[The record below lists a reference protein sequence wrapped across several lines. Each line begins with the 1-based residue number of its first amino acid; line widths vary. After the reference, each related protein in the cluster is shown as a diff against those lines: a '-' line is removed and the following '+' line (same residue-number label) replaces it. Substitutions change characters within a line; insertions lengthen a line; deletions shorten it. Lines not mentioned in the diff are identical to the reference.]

1 MKKKHMKNLK
11 KTFSIENIRRLVR
24 NNVKS
29 FGGDF
34 RRAFNSEFKWVNV
47 RMLYSEEYVRKIEQK
62 LYLHSKTQTQE
73 KKKN

>member
-1 MKKKHMKNLK
+1 MMNGFNLK
-11 KTFSIENIRRLVR
+11 TNVSGGGCNYSHFTYEEFKETFSIENIRRLVR

-47 RMLYSEEYVRKIEQK
+47 
-62 LYLHSKTQTQE
+62 
-73 KKKN
+73 KNASLE